1 MSFLQITMSEISQPE
16 TICSQLFLAEDE
28 GSARKWVKIL
38 QELKKVL
45 EKADVAEKKVRVFI
59 ILEGF

>member
-1 MSFLQITMSEISQPE
+1 MSEISQPE

-45 EKADVAEKKVRVFI
+45 EKADAAEKKVQIFI
-59 ILEGF
+59 FLQSF